1 MAGLAG
7 IPSAA
12 SVVNNNNNNNNV
24 HHATIS
30 VKKTTSNA
38 NRDSAAKHLPSSNSK
53 RHGSPAPSSSSNNR
67 TGSPRKGPLAPI
79 TEYRVYDDLVAV
91 QYVVPAERVQRTV
104 GSDAYVRHERT
115 PNWKKKLQAE
125 ENNTKGPVL
134 FYVCEAYRTTGECPH
149 GSYCREVHVDSLEA
163 VDTVPVHSKTMGVGC
178 GLLGAGVSLPI
189 CDRSSG
195 MITPFPSE
203 RVLSTKG
210 SEDWVATHNMS
221 TQRRK
226 IYHCRH
232 FFEDGLCLRGP
243 ACVFLHALTPEEVE
257 NSKNRAEKH
266 AARLAAAMARK
277 KSAQPAAVNHH
288 TSTNLLSAFSPQN
301 PVSAPAST
309 NTSFAFGSDDVGCML
324 LRNNNTTSNTKMS
337 TGSLMQLREDDDD
350 DDDFDIEGAVAAA
363 VESVPVASSGPVSFG
378 PESVLLSAKP
388 FSVFLDDCDH

>member
-210 SEDWVATHNMS
+210 SEDWVATHADETIPKTLGIAPRPNVQ
-221 TQRRK
+221 QRRK

-232 FFEDGLCLRGP
+232 FFEEGLCLRGP
-243 ACVFLHALTPEEVE
+243 ACVFLHALTPEDMTEE
-257 NSKNRAEKH
+257 AQAH
-266 AARLAAAMARK
+266 ARVDK
-277 KSAQPAAVNHH
+277 K
-288 TSTNLLSAFSPQN
+288 LS
-301 PVSAPAST
+301 
-309 NTSFAFGSDDVGCML
+309 SD
-324 LRNNNTTSNTKMS
+324 
-337 TGSLMQLREDDDD
+337 
-350 DDDFDIEGAVAAA
+350 
-363 VESVPVASSGPVSFG
+363 
-378 PESVLLSAKP
+378 
-388 FSVFLDDCDH
+388 